1 MNKNSILELI
11 TSNKFSDLLG
21 VYNKI
26 VSDNSFLEKNNFL
39 NKKIRIAIIG
49 SYTFTPLD
57 KLIKVKGLLYNLN
70 IEIFFGDFDN
80 YHSEIL
86 SPKSDLLDFKPDFI
100 FLFISQ
106 NKIKYMGEI
115 TDSKETIFQWV
126 ENEINIFS
134 NLINVIHEKL
144 KTEVYISNLIQDFE
158 ENYGVLT
165 SSLPASNYNFIR
177 FFNTK
182 LLDICQSNTF
192 ILDLEL
198 VSSKLGLNKVFDYKN
213 WYISKQIGSIDF
225 QIAISNHISNI
236 LNNRTSPMEKVLI
249 LDLDNTIWGGVIGDD
264 GIDGIEIGNTS
275 PIGESFKDFQSYIK
289 KLKDIGVLLA
299 VCSKNESRNAKLPF
313 IKHPEMIL
321 KLKDF
326 VSFKANWEPKSEN
339 IKAIANDLNLGLD
352 SMVFIDDNPAEI
364 EQVNQFVPDVKTICL
379 FDDPTQFKIKLKN
392 SIFFEPRSITKED
405 KRKTELY
412 RTEEKRKKLKNQSID
427 LTDYLKT
434 LDMKLEIIEFRNI
447 DVSRISQL
455 INKSNQFNLTTIRRN
470 ENDIKEMINSKN
482 FIGFSFRL
490 IDKFSDHGLIG
501 VYILEK
507 QKKDLII
514 DTFIMSCRV
523 LERQV
528 ENEIINSILNYAD
541 KNGFNRVIGRY
552 IPTKKNII
560 VKDIYKKLSFK
571 SLEKK
576 SNSNINEFYL
586 LTESYKFFNT
596 QIKVSSINRK

>member
-1 MNKNSILELI
+1 
-11 TSNKFSDLLG
+11 
-21 VYNKI
+21 
-26 VSDNSFLEKNNFL
+26 
-39 NKKIRIAIIG
+39 
-49 SYTFTPLD
+49 
-57 KLIKVKGLLYNLN
+57 
-70 IEIFFGDFDN
+70 
-80 YHSEIL
+80 
-86 SPKSDLLDFKPDFI
+86 
-100 FLFISQ
+100 
-106 NKIKYMGEI
+106 
-115 TDSKETIFQWV
+115 
-126 ENEINIFS
+126 
-134 NLINVIHEKL
+134 
-144 KTEVYISNLIQDFE
+144 
-158 ENYGVLT
+158 
-165 SSLPASNYNFIR
+165 
-177 FFNTK
+177 
-182 LLDICQSNTF
+182 
-192 ILDLEL
+192 
-198 VSSKLGLNKVFDYKN
+198 
-213 WYISKQIGSIDF
+213 
-225 QIAISNHISNI
+225 
-236 LNNRTSPMEKVLI
+236 
-249 LDLDNTIWGGVIGDD
+249 
-264 GIDGIEIGNTS
+264 
-275 PIGESFKDFQSYIK
+275 
-289 KLKDIGVLLA
+289 
-299 VCSKNESRNAKLPF
+299 
-313 IKHPEMIL
+313 MIL

-326 VSFKANWEPKSEN
+326 VSFKANWKPKSEN

-482 FIGFSFRL
+482 YIGFSFRL

-528 ENEIINSILNYAD
+528 EKKIINSILNYAD
-541 KNGFNRVIGRY
+541 QNGV
-552 IPTKKNII
+552 
-560 VKDIYKKLSFK
+560 
-571 SLEKK
+571 
-576 SNSNINEFYL
+576 
-586 LTESYKFFNT
+586 
-596 QIKVSSINRK
+596 